1 VKYENGSQ
9 DRGKTDVKMTNMAT
23 RRKITVVT
31 SAYNESDCI
40 DELVRQ
46 LRAVFD
52 ALPQYDFDVIAVENG
67 SEDDTFERL
76 VEVQRR
82 DTRFHIVQLARNFG
96 FDGGL
101 TAGLALATGD
111 AVVLMAAD
119 LQDPPELI
127 PQFVARWEEG
137 YDNVYGI
144 VGARRGAKTLRR
156 ANSHAFYW
164 IIGKLAEQPIP
175 ANARDFRLLDRRA
188 YEQLQRMNEHNRF
201 VRGLAAW
208 SGFRSI
214 GVPFDEPAR
223 FAGESKG
230 SSRGLG
236 EFAVRAIFANSLT
249 PLRMMSEA
257 GTLLVLGSGLAL
269 IALMIYWLV
278 SGVPFPGFGTII
290 ATMVLIF
297 GVLASL
303 LSILGVYVGLIY
315 EEVRGRPSFV
325 VRQIVSSAMT
335 MSRKR
340 SLPLAGIV
348 NAKEV
353 GLNSTEASLVGS
365 GDVWD
370 EHDGASLESSER
382 DQ

>member
-1 VKYENGSQ
+1 
-9 DRGKTDVKMTNMAT
+9 
-23 RRKITVVT
+23 
-31 SAYNESDCI
+31 
-40 DELVRQ
+40 
-46 LRAVFD
+46 
-52 ALPQYDFDVIAVENG
+52 
-67 SEDDTFERL
+67 
-76 VEVQRR
+76 
-82 DTRFHIVQLARNFG
+82 
-96 FDGGL
+96 
-101 TAGLALATGD
+101 
-111 AVVLMAAD
+111 MAAD